1 MGLESIFLTQ
11 ASISSIGGQFV
22 AFICKGRGTSW
33 TSYEDSDS
41 LSSIL
46 SSMVTERNSRTLG
59 DDSVAYVVPDD
70 ATIDI
75 LSAI

>member
-22 AFICKGRGTSW
+22 AFICKGRGTSRS
-33 TSYEDSDS
+33 SYEDSDS
-41 LSSIL
+41 L

-70 ATIDI
+70 ATTDI
-75 LSAI
+75 LSSI